1 MPVTIDATEK
11 SIIASRKARYGDR
24 YYPVDESYDKRV
36 YENSVGNWFR
46 IIFTLIAFWI
56 FQAIHWWFVFEL
68 GINWSSILMYYSF
81 GIFVY
86 TIFVGGCMLTSGKFA
101 NKKKRLHEFLTD
113 KLAEKK
119 ALRLEDELRKK
130 QDEEY
135 AAKVGKVQ
143 AAEQEAD
150 PVSYAINDDNKA

>member
-1 MPVTIDATEK
+1 MPVTIDATE
-11 SIIASRKARYGDR
+11 SAIDRSRKQRYGDR

-36 YENSVGNWFR
+36 YENSVFNWFR

-86 TIFVGGCMLTSGKFA
+86 TIFVGVCMLISGKYA
-101 NKKKRLHEFLTD
+101 NKQKRMHEFLTD
-113 KLAEKK
+113 RLAEKK
-119 ALRLEDELRKK
+119 ALRLEDEMRKK

-135 AAKVGKVQ
+135 AAKVAQVK
-143 AAEQEAD
+143 AEKENEL
-150 PVSYAINDDNKA
+150 VSYAINEDNKA

>member
-1 MPVTIDATEK
+1 MPVTIDATE
-11 SIIASRKARYGDR
+11 SAIDRSRKQRYGDR

-36 YENSVGNWFR
+36 YENDVVNWIR
-46 IIFTLIAFWI
+46 IILTLIAFWI

-86 TIFVGGCMLTSGKFA
+86 TIFVGVCMLISGKYA
-101 NKKKRLHEFLTD
+101 NKQKRMHEFLTD
-113 KLAEKK
+113 RLAEKK
-119 ALRLEDELRKK
+119 ALRLEDEMRKK

-135 AAKVGKVQ
+135 AAKVAQVK
-143 AAEQEAD
+143 AEKENEL
-150 PVSYAINDDNKA
+150 VSYAINEDNKA

>member
-1 MPVTIDATEK
+1 
-11 SIIASRKARYGDR
+11 
-24 YYPVDESYDKRV
+24 
-36 YENSVGNWFR
+36 
-46 IIFTLIAFWI
+46 
-56 FQAIHWWFVFEL
+56 
-68 GINWSSILMYYSF
+68 MYYSF

-86 TIFVGGCMLTSGKFA
+86 TIFVGACMLTSGKFA

-150 PVSYAINDDNKA
+150 PVSYDINDDNKA